1 VPGTA
6 AKGPTV
12 TDDRRTLGDLEGMG
26 DLPPTGALKYEV
38 LLGSAWR
45 TLTVD
50 EAKDTLNGTYTTDEQ
65 AVVGPDERERI
76 VAKMTEHVERGEH
89 IGSELAKK
97 VLAELYGERPSRAA
111 VDAMLAVMG
120 NYEFRRAAN
129 VRPSADGRA

>member
-1 VPGTA
+1 MRGTPTNW
-6 AKGPTV
+6 PTV
-12 TDDRRTLGDLEGMG
+12 TDDRRTLGDLEATG

-50 EAKDTLNGTYTTDEQ
+50 EAKDTLNGTYTTVEQ
-65 AVVGPDERERI
+65 VVVGPDERDRI

-97 VLAELYGERPSRAA
+97 VLAELYGEPPRRVQPSMRC
-111 VDAMLAVMG
+111 
-120 NYEFRRAAN
+120 
-129 VRPSADGRA
+129 